1 MYWQESQEKNVK
13 IDLTVTKSKYY
24 GCFNS
29 IMSVCGKQ
37 RNETVTLQLVKTY
50 CLPRL
55 LYACQVMPFSNLQNR
70 ELYVIWNNAFRR
82 IFNCCWRESVKPL
95 QYFCTSLSLDS
106 LVDERKLLF
115 YRKAQVHSNIVLRTL
130 MSVSAVY
137 SKYASV
143 CDKYKIKNPY
153 CSVNC
158 IKQSIWNAFAKS
170 VVL

>member
-1 MYWQESQEKNVK
+1 MRAKYLGIHVLAGKNVK

-70 ELYVIWNNAFRR
+70 ELLLSGTMLFDVFLIVAG
-82 IFNCCWRESVKPL
+82 VK
-95 QYFCTSLSLDS
+95 
-106 LVDERKLLF
+106 V
-115 YRKAQVHSNIVLRTL
+115 
-130 MSVSAVY
+130 
-137 SKYASV
+137 
-143 CDKYKIKNPY
+143 
-153 CSVNC
+153 
-158 IKQSIWNAFAKS
+158 
-170 VVL
+170 